1 MPITYPLD
9 PRSDAASQ
17 VRTVLQSRQQS
28 LRGEVDATRSRNAGA
43 PGRVSREATDRS
55 ADAEAQVESGLDDAE
70 VARDQAELNAIADAL
85 NQLDAGRYGLCKD
98 CDEAIDP
105 RRLAAEPFAVR
116 CTACQ
121 RRFELAGAR

>member
-17 VRTVLQSRQQS
+17 VRSVLQSRQQS

-70 VARDQAELNAIADAL
+70 VARDQAELNAISEAL
-85 NQLDAGRYGLCKD
+85 NRLDAGRYGLCKD

-116 CTACQ
+116 CTGCQ
-121 RRFELAGAR
+121 SRFELAGAR

>member
-1 MPITYPLD
+1 MSSRYPLD
-9 PRSDAASQ
+9 PNSAAAAQLRSS
-17 VRTVLQSRQQS
+17 LQARQQS

-55 ADAEAQVESGLDDAE
+55 EEAVAQVEAGLDDAE
-70 VARDQAELNAIADAL
+70 VARDQAELSAIAEAL
-85 NQLDAGRYGLCKD
+85 SRLDAGRYGLCKD

-116 CTACQ
+116 CTGCQ
-121 RRFELAGAR
+121 GRFELAGAR

>member
-1 MPITYPLD
+1 MSVSYPLD

-17 VRTVLQSRQQS
+17 LRNVLQSRQQS

-55 ADAEAQVESGLDDAE
+55 AEAEAQLESGLDDAE
-70 VARDQAELNAIADAL
+70 IARDQAELNAIADAL
-85 NQLDAGRYGLCKD
+85 HQLDAGRYGRCKD
-98 CDEAIDP
+98 CEEAIDP

-121 RRFELAGAR
+121 GRFELAGTR

>member
-17 VRTVLQSRQQS
+17 VRNVLRSRQQS

-55 ADAEAQVESGLDDAE
+55 ADADAQVESDLDDAE
-70 VARDQAELNAIADAL
+70 VARDQAELSAIADAL

-98 CDEAIDP
+98 CEEAIDP

-121 RRFELAGAR
+121 SRFELAGTR

>member
-1 MPITYPLD
+1 MSTRYPLD
-9 PRSDAASQ
+9 PTSAAASRL
-17 VRTVLQSRQQS
+17 RTTLQARQQS

-55 ADAEAQVESGLDDAE
+55 EEAVAQVESGLDDAE
-70 VARDQAELNAIADAL
+70 VARDQAELNAIAEAL
-85 NQLDAGRYGLCKD
+85 SRLDAGRYGLCKD
-98 CDEAIDP
+98 CDETIDP

-121 RRFELAGAR
+121 GRFELAGAR

>member
-17 VRTVLQSRQQS
+17 VRNVLRSRQQS

-55 ADAEAQVESGLDDAE
+55 ADADAQVESDLDDAE

-98 CDEAIDP
+98 CEEAIDP

-116 CTACQ
+116 CTTCQ
-121 RRFELAGAR
+121 SRFELAGTR